1 METLLQDIRFGY
13 RMLLKA
19 PGFMAVAVIVLA
31 LGIGA
36 NTAIFSVVN
45 TVLLRPL
52 PYLQP
57 DRLVQVWHTPPQ
69 SSFPGL
75 TRFSVSPANYL
86 DWVNQNHSFEQMAI
100 YGFMSFNLTG
110 KGEPESILATR
121 VSSNFFSVLRT
132 QPMAGRVFSSE
143 EDSSGHGNVVVIS
156 HSFWQSHFGANPNT
170 VGQTISL
177 NSEPYTIVGIM
188 PAKFAFPTS
197 SDPKFQTQMWAPIAW
212 SDKDRA
218 VRGNHNFL
226 VIGRLKLDANLEQ
239 AKAEMNTISSRL
251 EQQYPADDR
260 GWGATVIPLREQMV
274 GEVRSALMILLGAV
288 GFVLLI
294 ACANVANLVLVKTLA
309 RQKEIAIRTA
319 LGASSFRVLRQILA
333 ETLMLSLGGG
343 LLGLAVAHF
352 SVRLIVAFLAQQL
365 PFAANISLDVS
376 VLGFTLLVSLLTG
389 VIAGVVPA
397 FRATKTNLND
407 SLKAGL
413 GRTDADSGSNR
424 TRSVLVVSEM
434 ALSLVL
440 LVGAGLMIR
449 SLSHLRNVDPGMDT
463 RNVATT
469 DLQLSRVKYAKP
481 VQQLAFYDQLVQR
494 LRTLPGVESASAID
508 IMPLSGGGSTQPIA
522 VEGRPMV
529 PMAEQPEVPV
539 RVVEPDFMRTMHIPL
554 LQGRMLNS
562 ADTEDR
568 PQAILIS
575 DAMAKRIWPGENPIG
590 KRLTLTFFP
599 EKSRE
604 VVGVVGNVKQDG
616 LDVAEPAAALYLP
629 MAQAARPFMTVVM
642 RVAAQQGNLAPAIA
656 NAVHEIDREQ
666 PVNDVVTMDMVMADS
681 ISHQRFNMLLLGAF
695 AGLAL
700 LLAAIGLY
708 SVLAYSVRRRVREIG
723 VRMALGAQRM
733 DVIRMILGQG
743 VRLALIGV
751 VIGVVAAFVLT
762 RLMANQLFQ
771 VSATD
776 PLTFIGVA
784 VILVLVAIVA
794 CYIPARRA
802 AKVDPMVALRYE

>member
-1 METLLQDIRFGY
+1 MNSLFQDIRFGL

-19 PGFMAVAVIVLA
+19 PGFSTVAVIVLA

-36 NTAIFSVVN
+36 NSAIFSVVN
-45 TVLLRPL
+45 AVLLRPL
-52 PYLQP
+52 PYPQP

-69 SSFPGL
+69 SSFPGM

-86 DWVNQNHSFEQMAI
+86 DWVSQSRSFEQMAI
-100 YGFMSFNLTG
+100 YGFAGLNLTG
-110 KGEPESILATR
+110 KGEPESIIASR

-143 EDSSGHGNVVVIS
+143 EDSTGHGKVVVIS
-156 HSFWQSHFGANPNT
+156 HSFWQSHFAADPN
-170 VGQTISL
+170 VIGQTISL
-177 NSEPYTIVGIM
+177 NSEPYTVVGIM

-197 SDPKFQTQMWAPIAW
+197 SDPKFQTQMWTPIAW
-212 SDKDRA
+212 TDKDRA
-218 VRGNHNFL
+218 VRGNHNYL

-251 EQQYPADDR
+251 EQQFPADDK
-260 GWGATVIPLREQMV
+260 GWGATVIPMREQMV
-274 GEVRSALMILLGAV
+274 GEVRPALMILLGAV

-319 LGASSFRVLRQILA
+319 LGASSARVLRQILA
-333 ETLMLSLGGG
+333 ETLMLSLFGGV
-343 LLGLAVAHF
+343 LGLVIAHF
-352 SVRLIVAFLAQQL
+352 GVKLIVAFLAQRL
-365 PFAANISLDVS
+365 PFAANISLDVQ
-376 VLGFTLLVSLLTG
+376 VLGLTLLVSLLTG

-413 GRTDADSGSNR
+413 GRTDADSGGSR
-424 TRSVLVVSEM
+424 TRNVLVVSEM

-440 LVGAGLMIR
+440 LIGAGLMIR
-449 SLSHLRNVDPGMDT
+449 SLSHLRNVDSGMDT
-463 RNVATT
+463 HNIALT
-469 DLQLSRVKYAKP
+469 DIQLSMVKYAKP
-481 VQQLAFYDQLVQR
+481 VQQFAFYDQLSQR
-494 LRTLPGVESASAID
+494 LRALPGVESASAID
-508 IMPLSGGGSTQPIA
+508 IMPMSGGGSTQPIA

-529 PMAEQPEVPV
+529 PMAEQPEIAV
-539 RVVEPDFMRTMHIPL
+539 RVVEPDFMRTMRIPL
-554 LQGRMLNS
+554 LQGRMLTTE
-562 ADTEDR
+562 DTENR
-568 PQAILIS
+568 PQVILIS

-590 KRLTLTFFP
+590 KRLTMTFFP
-599 EKSRE
+599 EKVRE

-616 LDVAEPAAALYLP
+616 LDATEPAATLYLP
-629 MAQAARPFMTVVM
+629 MAQAARPFMTAVI
-642 RVAAQQGNLAPAIA
+642 RAAQPGNLASAIA
-656 NAVHEIDREQ
+656 NTVHEIDREQ

-681 ISHQRFNMLLLGAF
+681 ISHQRFNMLLLGTF

-708 SVLAYSVRRRVREIG
+708 SVLSYSVRRRVREIG

-751 VIGVVAAFVLT
+751 VIGVVAAFILT
-762 RLMANQLFQ
+762 RLMASQLFQ
-771 VSATD
+771 VSSTD

-784 VILVLVAIVA
+784 TGLVLVAMAA
-794 CYIPARRA
+794 CYIPALRA
-802 AKVDPMVALRYE
+802 SKVDPMVALRYE